1 MTDIAI
7 VWDTAKARG
16 DWQIVNGDLKA
27 GSDLESAV
35 LLSLF
40 TDARASD
47 DYVLPAGDDDPRG
60 WWGTDYIGYEI
71 GSRLWQ
77 YKRAKKAANTNLPAS
92 IQAECLRALQWLYD
106 SGVAAGIAVTAD
118 WITPTAIGIAIV
130 IAQPTGKPKNFT
142 YSWAWQGV

>member
-7 VWDTAKARG
+7 VWDTANARG

-40 TDARASD
+40 TDARASE
-47 DYVLPAGDDDPRG
+47 DYVLPPGDDDPRG
-60 WWGTDYIGYEI
+60 WWATTYLGYEI

-92 IQAECLRALQWLYD
+92 IQAECLRALQWMVD
-106 SGVAAGIAVTAD
+106 DRVADLIAVTTG

-130 IAQPTGKPKNFT
+130 ITQPTGAKPNFT